1 MTASMK
7 RAQRSL
13 HSSITSIDLLNA
25 AEMLKVA
32 DDLHVYR
39 HNLSTSWLVS
49 GIFMNLAQQSQQ
61 LLCSSGLLPS
71 ALRASCSLTFTPA
84 QKRASLSLEIGL
96 LVAKRTDAAASETM
110 TVLHDIIRMI
120 WWDICV
126 QVIISCYSVSIYPH
140 IDARQ
145 CVYDIWY
152 IHIEYVVLRIDAF
165 NWKTQLERDSMMW
178 QLLWQGWTY
187 ILSRQ
192 VCRSISAYK

>member
-61 LLCSSGLLPS
+61 LLPS

-145 CVYDIWY
+145 CV
-152 IHIEYVVLRIDAF
+152 F
-165 NWKTQLERDSMMW
+165 QLEDTA
-178 QLLWQGWTY
+178 WTGQHDVATALARLDIY
-187 ILSRQ
+187 P
-192 VCRSISAYK
+192 V